1 MLKQQF
7 KRKHILLYTGFA
19 LLLFAMACSSPKK
32 FTYFNDLPKDSTLI
46 TLPTLSWPDNF
57 IQRDDILEIKI
68 AGKNEITDADFNK
81 KSGGYGNGDVI
92 PQYLVDKDGNI
103 DLYLVGKIK
112 VEGLSVQ
119 NAKEK
124 ITKIIAPYLLEP
136 IVNVRLLNFRFTV
149 LGDVKSPGSFSVNH
163 EKLSVLE
170 ALGFAG
176 DMTDYS
182 IRNNVKVYR
191 DSAGVRQMG
200 ILDFNSKKVLNSPFF
215 YLKRNDVVYVESN
228 TRKRQTNDVYS
239 RAALLTSSISA
250 LVAILVF
257 LKQ

>member
-1 MLKQQF
+1 
-7 KRKHILLYTGFA
+7 
-19 LLLFAMACSSPKK
+19 
-32 FTYFNDLPKDSTLI
+32 
-46 TLPTLSWPDNF
+46 
-57 IQRDDILEIKI
+57 
-68 AGKNEITDADFNK
+68 
-81 KSGGYGNGDVI
+81 
-92 PQYLVDKDGNI
+92 
-103 DLYLVGKIK
+103 
-112 VEGLSVQ
+112 
-119 NAKEK
+119 
-124 ITKIIAPYLLEP
+124 LLEP